1 MIVGRKRDLD
11 LQGDDSIS
19 RLHAQLNVIDGEL
32 FLTDQGSRYGTY
44 LNDKL
49 QLDEKLEPKVAVKLN
64 LNDRILFGRFD
75 NEWTVSQMKM
85 KTILSII
92 DDERKSKLDKVL
104 KLCQVASV
112 EDWDKGVTHLTMP
125 PRQCT
130 LTMKLLYAL
139 ASGIPVVTSDYWVV
153 VQQNI
158 LNNIALPKTT
168 EHLPQLK
175 NEYINVDSVSLQVNE
190 NRKKL
195 FAGKS
200 FIFTSSKQMS
210 VFENIIKA
218 AGGKCSRAKELVNI
232 SKLTAK
238 GVICIRNG
246 SDTHHSQSSQATIDK
261 LQSKFIS

>member
-19 RLHAQLNVIDGEL
+19 RIHAQLNVINGEL
-32 FLTDQGSRYGTY
+32 YITDQGSRYGTY

-49 QLDEKLEPKVAVKLN
+49 QLDEKIEAKVAVKLN
-64 LNDRILFGRFD
+64 LNDRIRFGRFE
-75 NEWTVSQMKM
+75 NEWSVSEMKM
-85 KTILSII
+85 KTLLSII
-92 DDERKSKLDKVL
+92 DNERRSKLDKVL
-104 KLCQVASV
+104 ELCQVESV
-112 EDWDKGVTHLTMP
+112 EDWDKDVTHLTMP

-158 LNNIALPKTT
+158 LNNVGLPKTS

-190 NRKKL
+190 KRKKL

-246 SDTHHSQSSQATIDK
+246 SESHHSQSSQATINK
-261 LQSKFIS
+261 LQSRFS